1 MNSCTVQDE
10 ISSYSPDLVEVSL
23 VTEQVVYEMEA
34 GFERINCVDAL
45 CTWLQSQDSEK
56 GRSPH
61 LRMEAVEVYST
72 CSCVLSQPLS
82 GVATAENAL
91 KSGQTSCRIIFWH
104 PAAYWKV
111 GSGAP
116 FV

>member
-45 CTWLQSQDSEK
+45 CTWLQIKDSEK

-61 LRMEAVEVYST
+61 LRMEAGVQHVWLCAFTAPLWGSDCRK
-72 CSCVLSQPLS
+72 CSEIWADFL
-82 GVATAENAL
+82 
-91 KSGQTSCRIIFWH
+91 
-104 PAAYWKV
+104 
-111 GSGAP
+111 
-116 FV
+116 